1 MAINKVIN
9 KSTKSHGA
17 MKNVIQY
24 VLQEKKVIEGYA
36 DIIGPYEP
44 DRITYDDVYQ
54 AFLEEKKIWKK
65 DSGRMYAHNIISF
78 HRDEKVTPEECMEIG
93 RRFCDQF
100 FSGHQS
106 LIAVHQDRDHLHIHI
121 VTNTVSYIDGRKLH
135 QSKAD
140 LEKQKVFTNQL
151 CKERGLSVAEK
162 GKHFDGTKIEEGEI
176 RGWSKDKYHLLVNE
190 AKKSFVAD
198 CAIAIVETLQDCT
211 SREAF
216 IAGMTQRGWNVTW
229 TAKKKHITFM
239 NGNGD
244 KVRDTNISKTFSMN
258 IDKENLIHEFERQ
271 NERRLAGSR
280 SDRDREEDGFEQY
293 YREVESAVEGID
305 HAESVRNDPET
316 GTGDPA
322 AFIRKID
329 DEEKAAR
336 AERDD
341 RRAERRRQSAA
352 RESDARDAEQRTEEE
367 SIGSR
372 SSGRSR

>member
-44 DRITYDDVYQ
+44 DRITYDDIYQ
-54 AFLEEKKIWKK
+54 AFLMEKKIWKK

-93 RRFCDQF
+93 RSFCDQF

-121 VTNTVSYIDGRKLH
+121 VTNSVSYIDGRKLH
-135 QSKAD
+135 QSRAD

-151 CKERGLSVAEK
+151 CVERGLSVAEK

-198 CAIAIVETLQDCT
+198 CAIAIVKTLQDCT

-229 TAKKKHITFM
+229 TAKKKHITFT

-244 KVRDTNISKTFSMN
+244 KIRDTNISKTFSMN

-271 NERRLAGSR
+271 NECRLAGSR

-322 AFIRKID
+322 AFIRKLD

>member
-24 VLQEKKVIEGYA
+24 VLQEKKIIDGYA

-54 AFLEEKKIWKK
+54 AFLMEKKIWKK

-271 NERRLAGSR
+271 NECRLAGSR

-322 AFIRKID
+322 AFIRKLD

>member
-54 AFLEEKKIWKK
+54 AFLEEKRIWKK
-65 DSGRMYAHNIISF
+65 DSGRMYSHNIISF
-78 HRDEKVTPEECMEIG
+78 HRDEKVTPEECMEVG

-121 VTNTVSYIDGRKLH
+121 VTNTVSYVDGRKLH

-151 CKERGLSVAEK
+151 CVERGLSVAEK

-229 TAKKKHITFM
+229 TAKKKHITFT

-280 SDRDREEDGFEQY
+280 SDRDREEDGFELY

-316 GTGDPA
+316 GAGDPA
-322 AFIRKID
+322 AFIRKLD

-336 AERDD
+336 AERDN

-352 RESDARDAEQRTEEE
+352 RESDAREAEQRTEEE

-372 SSGRSR
+372 SCGRSR

>member
-24 VLQEKKVIEGYA
+24 VLQEKKVIDGYA

-78 HRDEKVTPEECMEIG
+78 HRDEKVNPEECMEIA
-93 RRFCDQF
+93 RKFFDQF

-121 VTNTVSYIDGRKLH
+121 VTNTVSYVDGRKLH

-151 CKERGLSVAEK
+151 CVERGLSVAEK

-229 TAKKKHITFM
+229 TAKKKHITFT

-280 SDRDREEDGFEQY
+280 SDRDREEDGFELY

-316 GTGDPA
+316 GAGDPA
-322 AFIRKID
+322 AFIRKLD

-336 AERDD
+336 AERDN

-352 RESDARDAEQRTEEE
+352 RESDAREAEQRTEEE

-372 SSGRSR
+372 SCGRSR

>member
-17 MKNVIQY
+17 MRNVIQY
-24 VLQEKKVIEGYA
+24 VLQEKKVIDGYA

-93 RRFCDQF
+93 RKFCDQF
-100 FSGHQS
+100 FSGYQS

-135 QSKAD
+135 QSRAD

-151 CKERGLSVAEK
+151 CKDLGLSVTEK
-162 GKHFDGTKIEEGEI
+162 GKHFDGTEIEEGEI
-176 RGWSKDKYHLLVNE
+176 RGWSKDKYHLLINE

-211 SREAF
+211 SRETF

-244 KVRDTNISKTFSMN
+244 KVRDTNVSKTFSMN

-271 NERRLAGSR
+271 NELRLAGSH
-280 SDRDREEDGFEQY
+280 SDRDRKEDEFEQY

-305 HAESVRNDPET
+305 YAESVRNNPET
-316 GTGDPA
+316 GAGDPT
-322 AFIRKID
+322 AFIRKLD

-336 AERDD
+336 AERDN

-352 RESDARDAEQRTEEE
+352 RESDAREAEQRAEEE

-372 SSGRSR
+372 SRGRSR

>member
-44 DRITYDDVYQ
+44 ERITYDDVYQ

-135 QSKAD
+135 QSRAD

-151 CKERGLSVAEK
+151 CVERGLSVAEK
-162 GKHFDGTKIEEGEI
+162 GKHFDGTEIEEGEI

-229 TAKKKHITFM
+229 TAKKKHITFT

-316 GTGDPA
+316 GAGDPT
-322 AFIRKID
+322 AFIRKLD

>member
-44 DRITYDDVYQ
+44 ERITYDDVYQ

-78 HRDEKVTPEECMEIG
+78 HRDEKVTPKECMEIG

-135 QSKAD
+135 QSRAD

-151 CKERGLSVAEK
+151 CVERGLSVAEK

-176 RGWSKDKYHLLVNE
+176 RGWNKDKYHLLVNE

-229 TAKKKHITFM
+229 TAKKKHITFV

-271 NERRLAGSR
+271 NECRLAGSR

-322 AFIRKID
+322 AFIRKLD

-352 RESDARDAEQRTEEE
+352 RESYARDAEQRTEEE

>member
-17 MKNVIQY
+17 MRNVIQY
-24 VLQEKKVIEGYA
+24 VLQEKKVIDGYA

-93 RRFCDQF
+93 RKFCDHF
-100 FSGHQS
+100 FSGYQS

-121 VTNTVSYIDGRKLH
+121 VTNTVSYVDGRKLH

-151 CKERGLSVAEK
+151 CVERGLSVAEK

-229 TAKKKHITFM
+229 TAKKKHITFT

-280 SDRDREEDGFEQY
+280 SDRDREEDGFELY

-316 GTGDPA
+316 GAGDPA
-322 AFIRKID
+322 AFIRKLD

-336 AERDD
+336 AERDN

-352 RESDARDAEQRTEEE
+352 RESDAREAEQRTEEE

-372 SSGRSR
+372 SCGRSR

>member
-24 VLQEKKVIEGYA
+24 VLQEKKIIDGYA

-54 AFLEEKKIWKK
+54 AFLMEKKIWKK

-271 NERRLAGSR
+271 NECRLAGSR

>member
-1 MAINKVIN
+1 
-9 KSTKSHGA
+9 

-24 VLQEKKVIEGYA
+24 VLQEKKVIDGYA

-78 HRDEKVTPEECMEIG
+78 HRDEKVNPEECMEIA
-93 RRFCDQF
+93 RKFCDQF

-135 QSKAD
+135 QSRAD

-151 CKERGLSVAEK
+151 CAERGLSVAEK
-162 GKHFDGTKIEEGEI
+162 GKHFDGAKIEEGEI

-198 CAIAIVETLQDCT
+198 CAIAIVETLQGCT

-216 IAGMTQRGWNVTW
+216 IAGMTQKGWNVTW
-229 TAKKKHITFM
+229 TAKKKHITFV

-271 NERRLAGSR
+271 NELRLAGSHP
-280 SDRDREEDGFEQY
+280 DRDQKEDGFEQY
-293 YREVESAVEGID
+293 YREVESAVEGIG

-316 GTGDPA
+316 GAGDTA
-322 AFIRKID
+322 SFIRKLD

-352 RESDARDAEQRTEEE
+352 RESDTREAEQRIEEE
-367 SIGSR
+367 SSGSR
-372 SSGRSR
+372 SGGRIR

>member
-1 MAINKVIN
+1 
-9 KSTKSHGA
+9 

-135 QSKAD
+135 QSRAD

-151 CKERGLSVAEK
+151 CVERGLSIAEK

-176 RGWSKDKYHLLVNE
+176 RGWSKDKYHLLINE

-229 TAKKKHITFM
+229 TAKKKHITFT

-271 NERRLAGSR
+271 NERRLAGSQ

-316 GTGDPA
+316 GAGDPA
-322 AFIRKID
+322 AFIRKLD

>member
-9 KSTKSHGA
+9 KSTRSHGA

-135 QSKAD
+135 QSRAD

-151 CKERGLSVAEK
+151 CVERGLSIAEK

-176 RGWSKDKYHLLVNE
+176 RGWSKDKYHLLINE

-229 TAKKKHITFM
+229 TAKKKHITFT

-271 NERRLAGSR
+271 NERRLAGSQ

-316 GTGDPA
+316 GAGDPA
-322 AFIRKID
+322 AFIRKLD

>member
-54 AFLEEKKIWKK
+54 AFLEEKRIWKK
-65 DSGRMYAHNIISF
+65 DSGRMYSHNIISF

-135 QSKAD
+135 QSRAD

-151 CKERGLSVAEK
+151 CVERGLSVAEK
-162 GKHFDGTKIEEGEI
+162 GKHFDGTKIEEGVI

-216 IAGMTQRGWNVTW
+216 IAGMTQRGWNITW
-229 TAKKKHITFM
+229 TAKKKHITFT

-271 NERRLAGSR
+271 NELRLAGSHP
-280 SDRDREEDGFEQY
+280 DRDRKEDGLEQY

-316 GTGDPA
+316 GAGDPA
-322 AFIRKID
+322 AFIRKLD

-336 AERDD
+336 AERDN

-352 RESDARDAEQRTEEE
+352 RESDAREAEQRTEEE

-372 SSGRSR
+372 SCGRSR

>member
-54 AFLEEKKIWKK
+54 AFLMEKKIWKK

-271 NERRLAGSR
+271 NECRLAGSR

-322 AFIRKID
+322 AFIRKLD

-352 RESDARDAEQRTEEE
+352 RESDAREAEQRTEEE

-372 SSGRSR
+372 SRGRSR

>member
-54 AFLEEKKIWKK
+54 AFLEEKRIWKK
-65 DSGRMYAHNIISF
+65 DSGRMYSHNIISF

-100 FSGHQS
+100 FSGYQS

-121 VTNTVSYIDGRKLH
+121 VTNTVSYVDGRKLH

-151 CKERGLSVAEK
+151 CVERGLSVAEK

-229 TAKKKHITFM
+229 TAKKKHITFT

-280 SDRDREEDGFEQY
+280 SDRDREEDGFELY

-316 GTGDPA
+316 GAGDPA
-322 AFIRKID
+322 AFIRKLD

-341 RRAERRRQSAA
+341 RFAERRRQSAA
-352 RESDARDAEQRTEEE
+352 RESDAREAEQRTEEE

-372 SSGRSR
+372 SCGRSR

>member
-17 MKNVIQY
+17 MRNVIQY
-24 VLQEKKVIEGYA
+24 VLQEKKVIDGYA

-54 AFLEEKKIWKK
+54 AFLEEKRIWKK
-65 DSGRMYAHNIISF
+65 DSGRMYSHNIISF

-135 QSKAD
+135 QSRAD

-151 CKERGLSVAEK
+151 CVERGLSVAEK
-162 GKHFDGTKIEEGEI
+162 GKHFDGTKIEEGVI

-229 TAKKKHITFM
+229 TAKKKHITFT

-244 KVRDTNISKTFSMN
+244 KVRDTNVSKTFSMN

-271 NERRLAGSR
+271 NELRLAGSHPN
-280 SDRDREEDGFEQY
+280 RDRKEDGLEQY

-322 AFIRKID
+322 AFIRKLD

-341 RRAERRRQSAA
+341 RFAERRRQSAA
-352 RESDARDAEQRTEEE
+352 RESDAREAEQRTEEE

-372 SSGRSR
+372 SSGRRR

>member
-17 MKNVIQY
+17 MRNVIQY
-24 VLQEKKVIEGYA
+24 VLQEKKVIDGYA

-151 CKERGLSVAEK
+151 CVERGLSVAEK

-198 CAIAIVETLQDCT
+198 CAIAIVETLQNCT

-229 TAKKKHITFM
+229 TAKKKHITFT

-271 NERRLAGSR
+271 NDRRLAGSR

-316 GTGDPA
+316 GAGDPT
-322 AFIRKID
+322 AFIRKLD

-341 RRAERRRQSAA
+341 RFAERRRQSAA
-352 RESDARDAEQRTEEE
+352 RESDAREAEQRTEEE

-372 SSGRSR
+372 SRGRSR

>member
-1 MAINKVIN
+1 
-9 KSTKSHGA
+9 

-24 VLQEKKVIEGYA
+24 VLQEKKIIDGYA

-78 HRDEKVTPEECMEIG
+78 HRDEKVTPEECMEVG

-100 FSGHQS
+100 FSGYQS

-121 VTNTVSYIDGRKLH
+121 VTNTVSYVDGRKLH

-151 CKERGLSVAEK
+151 CVERGLSVAEK
-162 GKHFDGTKIEEGEI
+162 GKHFDGSKIEEGEI

-216 IAGMTQRGWNVTW
+216 IAGMTQRGWSVTW

-271 NERRLAGSR
+271 NELRLAGSH
-280 SDRDREEDGFEQY
+280 SDRDRKEDGFEQY

-316 GTGDPA
+316 GAGDPA
-322 AFIRKID
+322 AFIRILD

-341 RRAERRRQSAA
+341 RHAERRRQSAA
-352 RESDARDAEQRTEEE
+352 RESDAREAEQRTEEE

-372 SSGRSR
+372 SCGRSR

>member
-54 AFLEEKKIWKK
+54 AFLEEKRIWKK
-65 DSGRMYAHNIISF
+65 DSGRMYSHNIISF

-100 FSGHQS
+100 FSGYQS

-121 VTNTVSYIDGRKLH
+121 VTNTVSYVDGRKLH

-151 CKERGLSVAEK
+151 CVERGLSVAEK

-229 TAKKKHITFM
+229 TAKKKHITFT

-280 SDRDREEDGFEQY
+280 SDRDREEDGFELY

-316 GTGDPA
+316 GAGDPA
-322 AFIRKID
+322 AFIRKLD

-336 AERDD
+336 AERDN

-352 RESDARDAEQRTEEE
+352 RESDAREAEQRTEEE

-372 SSGRSR
+372 SCGRSR

>member
-54 AFLEEKKIWKK
+54 AFLEEKRIWKK
-65 DSGRMYAHNIISF
+65 DSGRMYSHNIISF

-93 RRFCDQF
+93 RRLCDQF
-100 FSGHQS
+100 FSGYQS

-121 VTNTVSYIDGRKLH
+121 VTNTVSYVDGRKLH

-151 CKERGLSVAEK
+151 CVERGLSVAEQ

-229 TAKKKHITFM
+229 TAKKKHITFT

-280 SDRDREEDGFEQY
+280 SDRDREEDGFELY

-316 GTGDPA
+316 GAGDPA
-322 AFIRKID
+322 AFIRKLD

-336 AERDD
+336 AERDN

-352 RESDARDAEQRTEEE
+352 RESDAREAEQRTEEE

-372 SSGRSR
+372 SCGRSR

>member
-17 MKNVIQY
+17 MRNVIQY
-24 VLQEKKVIEGYA
+24 VLQEKKVIDGYA

-322 AFIRKID
+322 AFIRKLD

-352 RESDARDAEQRTEEE
+352 RESDAREAEQRAEEE

-372 SSGRSR
+372 SRGRSR

>member
-135 QSKAD
+135 QSRAD

-151 CKERGLSVAEK
+151 CVERGLSIAEK

-176 RGWSKDKYHLLVNE
+176 RGWSKDKYHLLINE

-229 TAKKKHITFM
+229 TAKKKHITFT

-271 NERRLAGSR
+271 NERRLAGSQ

-316 GTGDPA
+316 GAGDPA
-322 AFIRKID
+322 AFIRKLD

>member
-54 AFLEEKKIWKK
+54 AFLEEKRIWKK
-65 DSGRMYAHNIISF
+65 DSGRMYSHNIISF

-121 VTNTVSYIDGRKLH
+121 VTNTVSYVDGRKLH

-151 CKERGLSVAEK
+151 CVERGLSVAEK

-229 TAKKKHITFM
+229 TAKKKHITFT

-280 SDRDREEDGFEQY
+280 SDRDREEDGFELY

-316 GTGDPA
+316 GAGDPA
-322 AFIRKID
+322 AFIRKLD

-336 AERDD
+336 AERDN

-352 RESDARDAEQRTEEE
+352 RESDAREAEQRTEEE

-372 SSGRSR
+372 SCGRSR

>member
-54 AFLEEKKIWKK
+54 AFLMEKRIWKK
-65 DSGRMYAHNIISF
+65 DSGRMYSHNIISF
-78 HRDEKVTPEECMEIG
+78 HRDEKVTPEECMEVG

-135 QSKAD
+135 QSRAD

-151 CKERGLSVAEK
+151 CVERGLSVAEK

-229 TAKKKHITFM
+229 TAKKKHITFT

-271 NERRLAGSR
+271 NELRLAGSHP
-280 SDRDREEDGFEQY
+280 DRDRKEDGFEQY
-293 YREVESAVEGID
+293 YREVESAVEGIG

-322 AFIRKID
+322 AFIRKLD

-341 RRAERRRQSAA
+341 RFAERRRQSAA
-352 RESDARDAEQRTEEE
+352 RESDAREAEQRTEEE

-372 SSGRSR
+372 SSGRIR

>member
-17 MKNVIQY
+17 MRNVIQY
-24 VLQEKKVIEGYA
+24 VLQEKKVIDGYA

-229 TAKKKHITFM
+229 TAKKKHITFT
-239 NGNGD
+239 NGDGD

-271 NERRLAGSR
+271 NELRLAGSHP
-280 SDRDREEDGFEQY
+280 DRDREEDGFEQY

-316 GTGDPA
+316 GAGDPA
-322 AFIRKID
+322 AFIRKLD

-352 RESDARDAEQRTEEE
+352 RESDARKTEQRTEEE

-372 SSGRSR
+372 SRGRSR

>member
-24 VLQEKKVIEGYA
+24 VLQEKKVIDGYA

-78 HRDEKVTPEECMEIG
+78 HRDEKVNPEECMEIA
-93 RRFCDQF
+93 RKFCDQF

-135 QSKAD
+135 QSRAD

-151 CKERGLSVAEK
+151 CAERGLSVAEK
-162 GKHFDGTKIEEGEI
+162 GKHFDGAKIEEGEI
-176 RGWSKDKYHLLVNE
+176 RGWSKDKYRLLVNE

-198 CAIAIVETLQDCT
+198 CAIAIVETLQGCT

-216 IAGMTQRGWNVTW
+216 IAGMTQKGWNVTW
-229 TAKKKHITFM
+229 TAKKKHITFV

-271 NERRLAGSR
+271 NELRLAGSHP
-280 SDRDREEDGFEQY
+280 DRDQKEDGFEQY
-293 YREVESAVEGID
+293 YREVESAVEGIG

-316 GTGDPA
+316 GAGDTA
-322 AFIRKID
+322 SFIRKLD

-352 RESDARDAEQRTEEE
+352 RESDTREAEQRIEEE

-372 SSGRSR
+372 SGGRIR

>member
-24 VLQEKKVIEGYA
+24 VLQEKKIIDGYA

-54 AFLEEKKIWKK
+54 AFLMEKKIWKK

-322 AFIRKID
+322 AFIRKLD

>member
-1 MAINKVIN
+1 
-9 KSTKSHGA
+9 

-24 VLQEKKVIEGYA
+24 VLQEKKIIDGYA

-135 QSKAD
+135 QSRAD

-151 CKERGLSVAEK
+151 CAERGLSVAEK

-216 IAGMTQRGWNVTW
+216 IAGMTQKGWNVTW
-229 TAKKKHITFM
+229 TAKKKHITFV

-258 IDKENLIHEFERQ
+258 IDKENLIIEFTRQ
-271 NERRLAGSR
+271 NELRLAR
-280 SDRDREEDGFEQY
+280 LRADREREEAEYERY
-293 YREVESAVEGID
+293 YREVESAAEGIG
-305 HAESVRNDPET
+305 HAESVRNDPEA
-316 GTGDPA
+316 GAGDA
-322 AFIRKID
+322 ESLIRKLGS
-329 DEEKAAR
+329 EEEAAR
-336 AERDD
+336 AERGD
-341 RRAERRRQSAA
+341 RVSERADREAKRRRSRAEAERRA
-352 RESDARDAEQRTEEE
+352 REAEQRTEKERT
-367 SIGSR
+367 SR
-372 SSGRSR
+372 RGEGRSR

>member
-44 DRITYDDVYQ
+44 ERITYDDVYQ

-78 HRDEKVTPEECMEIG
+78 HRDEKVTPKECMEIG

-135 QSKAD
+135 QSRAD

-151 CKERGLSVAEK
+151 CVERGLSVAEK

-176 RGWSKDKYHLLVNE
+176 RGWNKDKYHLLVNE

-229 TAKKKHITFM
+229 TAKKKHITFT
-239 NGNGD
+239 NGDGD

-322 AFIRKID
+322 AFIRKLD

>member
-24 VLQEKKVIEGYA
+24 VLQEKKIIDGYA

-54 AFLEEKKIWKK
+54 AFLMEKKIWKK

-316 GTGDPA
+316 GAGDPA
-322 AFIRKID
+322 AFIRKLD

>member
-24 VLQEKKVIEGYA
+24 VLQEKKIIDGYA

-54 AFLEEKKIWKK
+54 AFLMEKKIWKK

-229 TAKKKHITFM
+229 TAKKKHITFT
-239 NGNGD
+239 NGDGD

-271 NERRLAGSR
+271 NECRLAGSR

-322 AFIRKID
+322 AFIRKLD

-341 RRAERRRQSAA
+341 RHAERRRQSAA
-352 RESDARDAEQRTEEE
+352 RESDARKTEQRTEEE

-372 SSGRSR
+372 SRGRSR

>member
-1 MAINKVIN
+1 MAINKVVN

-24 VLQEKKVIEGYA
+24 VLQEKKIIGGYA

-54 AFLEEKKIWKK
+54 AFVEEKKIWKK

-78 HRDEKVTPEECMEIG
+78 HKDEKVTPEECMEIG

-106 LIAVHQDRDHLHIHI
+106 LIAIHQDRDHLHIHI

-135 QSKAD
+135 QSRAD

-151 CKERGLSVAEK
+151 CVERGLSVAEK

-229 TAKKKHITFM
+229 TAKKKHITFT

-271 NERRLAGSR
+271 NELRLAGSHP
-280 SDRDREEDGFEQY
+280 DRDREEDGFEQY

-316 GTGDPA
+316 GAGDPA
-322 AFIRKID
+322 AFIRKLD

-341 RRAERRRQSAA
+341 RCTERRRQSAA
-352 RESDARDAEQRTEEE
+352 RESDARKTEQRTEEE

-372 SSGRSR
+372 SRGRSR

>member
-24 VLQEKKVIEGYA
+24 VLQEKKVIDGYA

-78 HRDEKVTPEECMEIG
+78 HRDEKVNPEECMEIA
-93 RRFCDQF
+93 RKFCDQF

-135 QSKAD
+135 QSRVD

-151 CKERGLSVAEK
+151 CAERGLSVAKK
-162 GKHFDGTKIEEGEI
+162 GKHFDGAMIEEGEI

-229 TAKKKHITFM
+229 TAKKKHITFT

-271 NERRLAGSR
+271 NELRLAGSHP
-280 SDRDREEDGFEQY
+280 DRDQKEDGFEQY

-322 AFIRKID
+322 AFIRKLD

-341 RRAERRRQSAA
+341 RHAERRRQSAA

>member
-44 DRITYDDVYQ
+44 ERITYDDVYQ

-78 HRDEKVTPEECMEIG
+78 HRDEKVTPKECMEIG

-135 QSKAD
+135 QSRAD

-151 CKERGLSVAEK
+151 CVERGLSVAEK

-176 RGWSKDKYHLLVNE
+176 RGWNKDKYHLLVNE

-229 TAKKKHITFM
+229 TAKKKHITFT
-239 NGNGD
+239 NGDGD

-271 NERRLAGSR
+271 NELRLAGSHP
-280 SDRDREEDGFEQY
+280 DRDREEDGFEQY

-316 GTGDPA
+316 GAGDPA
-322 AFIRKID
+322 AFIRKLD

-341 RRAERRRQSAA
+341 RHAERRRQSAA
-352 RESDARDAEQRTEEE
+352 RESDTREAEQRIEEE

-372 SSGRSR
+372 SGGRIR

>member
-54 AFLEEKKIWKK
+54 AFLMEKRIWKK
-65 DSGRMYAHNIISF
+65 DSGRMYSHNIISF
-78 HRDEKVTPEECMEIG
+78 HRDEKVTPEECMEVG

-135 QSKAD
+135 QSRAD

-151 CKERGLSVAEK
+151 CVERGLSVAEK

-176 RGWSKDKYHLLVNE
+176 RGWNKDKYHLLVNE

-229 TAKKKHITFM
+229 TAKKKHITFT

-271 NERRLAGSR
+271 NELRLAGSH
-280 SDRDREEDGFEQY
+280 SDRDRKEDEFEQY

-322 AFIRKID
+322 AFIRKLD

-341 RRAERRRQSAA
+341 RFAERRRQSAA
-352 RESDARDAEQRTEEE
+352 RESDAREAEQRTEEE

>member
-135 QSKAD
+135 QSRAD

-151 CKERGLSVAEK
+151 CVERGLSVAEK
-162 GKHFDGTKIEEGEI
+162 GKHFDGTKIEEGVI

-229 TAKKKHITFM
+229 TAKKKHITFT

-280 SDRDREEDGFEQY
+280 SDRDREEDGFELY

-316 GTGDPA
+316 GAGDPA
-322 AFIRKID
+322 AFIRKLD

-341 RRAERRRQSAA
+341 RRTERRRQSAA
-352 RESDARDAEQRTEEE
+352 RESDAREAEQRTEEE

-372 SSGRSR
+372 SCGRSR

>member
-65 DSGRMYAHNIISF
+65 DSGRMYSHNIISF

-100 FSGHQS
+100 FSGYQS

-121 VTNTVSYIDGRKLH
+121 VTNTVSYVDGRKLH

-151 CKERGLSVAEK
+151 CVERGLSVAEK

-229 TAKKKHITFM
+229 TAKKKHITFT

-280 SDRDREEDGFEQY
+280 SDRDREEDGFELY

-316 GTGDPA
+316 GAGDPA
-322 AFIRKID
+322 AFIRKLD

-336 AERDD
+336 AERDN

-352 RESDARDAEQRTEEE
+352 RESDAREAEQRTEEE

-372 SSGRSR
+372 SCGRSR

>member
-1 MAINKVIN
+1 
-9 KSTKSHGA
+9 

-24 VLQEKKVIEGYA
+24 VLQEKKVIGGYA

-78 HRDEKVTPEECMEIG
+78 HKDEKVTPEECMEIAKK
-93 RRFCDQF
+93 FCDQF

-135 QSKAD
+135 QSRAD

-151 CKERGLSVAEK
+151 CAERGLSVAEK
-162 GKHFDGTKIEEGEI
+162 GKHFDGAKIEEGEI

-190 AKKSFVAD
+190 AKKSFVTD

-229 TAKKKHITFM
+229 TAKKKHITFT
-239 NGNGD
+239 NGNCD

-271 NERRLAGSR
+271 NDRRLAGSR

-316 GTGDPA
+316 GAGDPT
-322 AFIRKID
+322 AFIRKLD

-336 AERDD
+336 AERDN

-352 RESDARDAEQRTEEE
+352 RESDAREAEQRTEEE

-372 SSGRSR
+372 SRGRSR

>member
-135 QSKAD
+135 QSRAD

-151 CKERGLSVAEK
+151 CVERGLSVAEK

-229 TAKKKHITFM
+229 TAKKKHITFT

-322 AFIRKID
+322 AFIRKLD

>member
-135 QSKAD
+135 QSRAD

-151 CKERGLSVAEK
+151 CVERGLSVAEK
-162 GKHFDGTKIEEGEI
+162 GKHFDGTKIEEGVI

-229 TAKKKHITFM
+229 TAKKKHITFT
-239 NGNGD
+239 NGDGD

-322 AFIRKID
+322 AFIRKLD

-341 RRAERRRQSAA
+341 RFAERRRQSAA
-352 RESDARDAEQRTEEE
+352 RESDAREAEQRTEEE

-372 SSGRSR
+372 SSGRIR